1 LKALTELP
9 VWVMISDELSDH
21 LALNSIGG
29 VVMDWWLIILA
40 LIAAALTYGYWEH
53 TSQSRYLTRFFALL
67 AERHQGEVKRASPLV
82 LPQLRFET
90 NGRRFLVTA
99 MATSGTV
106 AAGASGYSGPFTFV
120 DLQLPFDT
128 ARETQIVRASGAGD
142 QLLDLVL
149 PGAQVS
155 TGDADFDAAF
165 RISGRDKTFAP
176 LLLDETVRQK
186 LLNSHLP
193 RLDIRVAGQ
202 KIAVHMDG
210 IAQSLA
216 ELEELIEISALLADR
231 ASAGAGSTER

>member
-1 LKALTELP
+1 
-9 VWVMISDELSDH
+9 
-21 LALNSIGG
+21 
-29 VVMDWWLIILA
+29 MDWWLIILA
-40 LIAAALTYGYWEH
+40 LIAAALAYAYWGH
-53 TSQSRYLTRFFALL
+53 ISQSRYLTKIFTLL

-99 MATSGTV
+99 MASSGTV
-106 AAGASGYSGPFTFV
+106 VAGASGYSGPFTFV

-128 ARETQIVRASGAGD
+128 AREAQIVRASGAAD

-176 LLLDETVRQK
+176 HILDERVRQK
-186 LLNSHLP
+186 LLKSQLP
-193 RLDIRVAGQ
+193 RLGIRVAGQ
-202 KIAVHMDG
+202 KIVVHMDG

-231 ASAGAGSTER
+231 ASVGAGSTER